1 MEKLIEQ
8 LLKEI
13 GENPKRE
20 GLKKTPSRVAEVYRF
35 LTSGYN
41 ADIKKLVN
49 DAIYSEE
56 DNNMVILRDI
66 EFFSMCEHHMLP
78 FFGKCH
84 IAYIPDGKILGLS
97 KLPRVVDA
105 YSRRL
110 QVQERLTNQ
119 IANEINNL
127 LNPKG
132 VAVVMEAIHL
142 CMMMRGVEKQNSKTV
157 TSTVLGVFMK
167 DQRTRAELMTLLS
180 KNSTII

>member
-20 GLKKTPSRVAEVYRF
+20 GLKKTPARVAEVYRF

-41 ADIKKLVN
+41 ADIKKIVN
-49 DAIYSEE
+49 DAIYNEE

-66 EFFSMCEHHMLP
+66 EFFSMCEHHLLP

-97 KLPRVVDA
+97 KLPRVVDV

-119 IANEINNL
+119 IANEINSL

-157 TSTVLGVFMK
+157 TSTVLGIFRK
-167 DQRTRAELMTLLS
+167 DDRTRAEFMTLIS
-180 KNSTII
+180 K